1 MSPSFTALQHAGVEG
16 CVTLCTAAIA
26 CSIADI
32 MMITAALY
40 INVVTVKFI
49 QWQLSEGM
57 KGRVGKD
64 KERRVMKNKEG

>member
-1 MSPSFTALQHAGVEG
+1 MEG

-26 CSIADI
+26 CSIANI
-32 MMITAALY
+32 MMIAAVLH

-57 KGRVGKD
+57 KGRVRKD
-64 KERRVMKNKEG
+64 KERRVMNNKEEGKNK